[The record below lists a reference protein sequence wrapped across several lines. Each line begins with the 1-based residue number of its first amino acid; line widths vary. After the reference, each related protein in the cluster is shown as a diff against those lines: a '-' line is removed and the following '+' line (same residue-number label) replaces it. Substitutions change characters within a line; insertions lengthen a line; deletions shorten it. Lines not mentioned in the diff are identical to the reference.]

1 MKNSAVKKAL
11 RIAVLTVIAY
21 GILFFLPGF

>member
-1 MKNSAVKKAL
+1 MKHSTFKKAVRL
-11 RIAVLTVIAY
+11 TVLTVIAY

>member
-1 MKNSAVKKAL
+1 MAKSTTKTAV
-11 RIAVLTVIAY
+11 RIAVLTIIAY

>member
-1 MKNSAVKKAL
+1 MKNPAFKKAL

>member
-1 MKNSAVKKAL
+1 MKNSTRKKAL
-11 RIAVLTVIAY
+11 RIVVLTVIAY